1 MLNINQLRAETPAV
15 KDLLHFNNAGASLM
29 PQPILEAMVTYLRYE
44 AIIGG
49 YETARKYHDHLERF
63 YGAMAHLL
71 NAQPEEIAFVENAT
85 RAWDMVFYSLKF
97 QQGDKIVT
105 ANAEYASN
113 YIALLQAQKNFG
125 VEIVVIPDDAH
136 GQIDLA
142 ALESEINERVKL
154 IAITHIP
161 STGGL
166 VNPVEEVGEIARK
179 HNILY
184 LLDACQ
190 SVGQRVVDVQKI
202 GCDFLSGTG
211 RKFLRGARGTGFLY
225 VKKERISEI
234 EPVLLDLHSAE
245 WTSRSTYTIRDDAR
259 RFENWE
265 QNYAG
270 KLALGMAVDYALEI
284 GMEAIQERVQHLAL
298 ELRTALDQLAGV
310 KVQDIGMEKSGIVT
324 FAMDGA
330 DHYAIRDRLAER
342 RINVSIS
349 PIEYSR
355 LDFENRNLKTLIRAS
370 VHYYNTEHEVGRF
383 VEAIQSLGD

>member
-44 AIIGG
+44 AIVGG

>member
-383 VEAIQSLGD
+383 VEVIQSLGD